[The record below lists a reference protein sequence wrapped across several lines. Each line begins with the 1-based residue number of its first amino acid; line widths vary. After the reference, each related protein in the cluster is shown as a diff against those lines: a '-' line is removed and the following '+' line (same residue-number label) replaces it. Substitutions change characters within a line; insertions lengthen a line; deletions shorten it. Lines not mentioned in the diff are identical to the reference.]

1 MVDDVDIFEP
11 GLEVTVPLPANK
23 GDETFLRGV
32 SSIYNF
38 LAPSDERQA
47 ELDQIAADRED
58 VLERLGIDKAQATG
72 MLGFGDERGQLLE
85 DMGFQ
90 PRTIKEDFDRFR
102 EFMYGA
108 QQSGFQKRTAGVAH
122 EDLTMEEK
130 IGSFMLPI
138 DVLDVVGLGFGV
150 KQLIKLGI
158 KKFGQGSNKS
168 VIDLANDQSIVNQM
182 SDAEARDLAKDL
194 QPVLGGEQNVFLRYA
209 KKPKQKKKRAAPDL
223 KQAAE
228 VQTATPPPSLI
239 EKTEPEVLARDPI
252 PEIPEVSDELFF
264 GKTVDAPTLKP
275 KADAPKVDKRTLSL
289 DVGEYKKP
297 LLNLRRSIELAPDS
311 EATVKLFV
319 DNVQKG
325 LGNQPTKV
333 QKQIKKSI
341 GEDQYNKLMDQAIEM
356 GLLKGRVNI
365 GPAGKILTPDGEDFI
380 KENYTSMTRDE
391 ILSALRADKTKYF
404 YTDLAGNFKD
414 LKDRGFATLAY
425 SLGLSGAKKSPQPI
439 RMKIDEIMEQFEKK
453 LNEIEKTGTP
463 ITEKIR
469 KQEFEFAVRKA
480 EGLENQ
486 PFTDIQTIINNRRL
500 KYNELNPDNPILTQ
514 RELFQMSGDGK
525 PGRKE
530 FTRKFYS
537 FFKESDEKK
546 QALENLG
553 VTLGQDKNKNAA
565 TLDRFFDFIRE
576 STPEYKAVNLADEK
590 SLEEFITSMGPR
602 IDELADK
609 NSIFRK
615 NYDYFKVVDDT
626 REEMGELVK
635 PFLNRLFAAPEFK
648 TITKK
653 DGTKI
658 NVKRTEKELIED
670 AKRSLQIAHRYEG
683 KQIGQTLPKDLAG
696 ASEFPQSYTIDVSF
710 INQAVQPSLEGYARK
725 AVRDMKKGKIDEDEL
740 RIINDTAERLGTAF
754 EVDGIQFGTQKGIAD
769 KLEQYLQ
776 YILRRPDKQKEFGIT
791 KEMILNVRKAIDIA
805 RQKNMEGY
813 NFSRGGM
820 VEDDTINIFEDDM
833 PEGSFEVASLKLP
846 FFKMFGKP
854 PINEVAPIPV
864 PKEKLTNP
872 TKKQTQSLE
881 GEREKIQE
889 VFDPTP
895 DEKIDLAGETI
906 EVTPY
911 TKQPMTSIFYSD
923 VERVLARPDTPETF
937 ANKQAV
943 IDFFNK
949 NRIKKTELEDY
960 RIGPLLKLFEDN
972 APIPKAQ
979 IIRQVRQAPIKG
991 LKLHATGPG
1000 SELINPG
1007 REVPVRYS
1015 GYAEDGF
1022 VGGSQ
1027 RERVLYINKKDL
1039 PGDPGEY
1046 PTGMFGGESVP
1057 RHEFQIPSED
1067 DTYIVG
1073 WSRLTDRMGILPTR
1087 LEAPKTKS
1095 KIPGLTRERER
1106 AQRQVAGLYAEA
1118 INKLTREGARRGFSQ
1133 TELDEISQLSLDE
1146 IMVEYGNTLAELS
1159 PGLLDQM
1166 DELIVKVRD
1175 LDTEIAKGSTAD
1187 TSGIVKVAFVDEMQ
1201 SDIMQKATERK
1212 QQLASALRKIQE
1224 EGEGTT
1230 IQGLNRQARQVIDFF
1245 EKNRTVFRPLQKTE
1259 EEATKIGEKI
1269 RKLDERVDE
1278 IVRGYID
1285 TREISQAN
1293 INELQTLLNDNINSL
1308 LNEIIE
1314 IDSSTVDKLFPD
1326 LPFKNRD
1333 EWADAIVKSNLYELA
1348 YKKFVLKE
1356 ANAPEYYA
1364 ITPSKLVSKR
1374 YNFVGDT
1381 ATPAADRAADKA
1393 RRIQEFKDS
1402 GSFTASKFKG
1412 IGMAE
1417 FYGGPKAVD
1426 ESGKHYT
1433 STLEK
1438 ILKKQAKE
1446 NNSEMVTMPV
1456 QLRSGG
1462 KDVFIVK
1469 DQNGNMVATLTNQEQ
1484 ATRLSQSN
1492 PNYRIETMRVPDE
1505 KSTTPV
1511 FAIKITK
1518 EMLEPYKTHKAM
1530 GGLVQIE
1537 DIFEV

>member
-1 MVDDVDIFEP
+1 MDDVDIFEDA
-11 GLEVTVPLPANK
+11 GLAINVPLPANK

-38 LAPSDERQA
+38 LAPPEERQA
-47 ELDQIAADRED
+47 ELDQITEERED
-58 VLERLGIDKAQATG
+58 IMNRMNIDQAEATG
-72 MLGFGDERGQLLE
+72 MLGYGDERGQLLM

-102 EFMYGA
+102 DFMYGA
-108 QQSGFQKRTAGVAH
+108 QQSAFKKRAAGVDH
-122 EDLTMEEK
+122 KDLNMEEK
-130 IGSFMLPI
+130 IGTFMLPI
-138 DVLDVVGLGFGV
+138 DFLDFVGLGFGV
-150 KQLIKLGI
+150 KQLVKLGM

-168 VIDLANDQSIVNQM
+168 VIDLANDESIVNQM
-182 SDAEARDLAKDL
+182 SDAEAKDLMTDL
-194 QPVLGGEQNVFLRYA
+194 QPVLGGEQNVFLKFA
-209 KKPKQKKKRAAPDL
+209 KKPEQKKKRAAPSL
-223 KQAAE
+223 KQEADVLPVKDFDE
-228 VQTATPPPSLI
+228 SLM
-239 EKTEPEVLARDPI
+239 
-252 PEIPEVSDELFF
+252 F
-264 GKTVDAPTLKP
+264 GKTPTSP
-275 KADAPKVDKRTLSL
+275 KRGTKGTLSL
-289 DVGEYKKP
+289 DVGEYKSP
-297 LLNLRRSIELAPDS
+297 LLNLKRSIELAPES
-311 EATVKLFV
+311 EVTVKLFV
-319 DNVQKG
+319 DNLQKKQP
-325 LGNQPTKV
+325 NQPTTV
-333 QKQIKKSI
+333 QNQVKKSI
-341 GEDQYNKLMDQAIEM
+341 GVDQYNKLMDQAIEM
-356 GLLKGRVNI
+356 GLLKARVNI
-365 GPAGKILTPDGEDFI
+365 GPAGRILTPDGEDFI
-380 KENYTSMTRDE
+380 KENYTSMTKDE
-391 ILSALRADKTKYF
+391 ILSALRSDKTKYF

-414 LKDRGFATLAY
+414 LDRDRGFTNLANR
-425 SLGLSGAKKSPQPI
+425 LGLSGAKKTPRPKT
-439 RMKIDEIMEQFEKK
+439 MKIDEIMEEFQKK
-453 LNEIEKTGTP
+453 LNEIEKTGTE
-463 ITEKIR
+463 ITPAIR
-469 KQEFEFAVRKA
+469 RKEFEFAVRKV
-480 EGLENQ
+480 EGLQNE
-486 PFTDIQTIINNRRL
+486 PFTDIQRILNARRL
-500 KYNELNPDNPILTQ
+500 RYNELNPDNPILTQ

-525 PGRKE
+525 SGRKE

-537 FFKESDEKK
+537 MFGKSDEKK

-553 VTLGQDKNKNAA
+553 VTLGQDINRNAG

-590 SLEEFITSMGPR
+590 SLEEFITGMGPR

-615 NYDYFKVVDDT
+615 NYDYFKVVDDARIEMSELT
-626 REEMGELVK
+626 R
-635 PFLNRLFAAPEFK
+635 PFLDRLFAAPEFK

-658 NVKRTEKELIED
+658 DVKRTEKELIKD

-710 INQAVQPSLEGYARK
+710 INQAVQPSLEGYAREAIRK
-725 AVRDMKKGKIDEDEL
+725 MKKGEIDEDEF

-776 YILRRPDKQKEFGIT
+776 YIVRRPDKQEEFGIT
-791 KEMILNVRKAIDIA
+791 KDMILNVRKAIDIA

-820 VEDDTINIFEDDM
+820 VEDDRINIFEDDM

-846 FFKMFGKP
+846 FFKMFGKAP
-854 PINEVAPIPV
+854 VNEIAPIPTS
-864 PKEKLTNP
+864 KDKLANP
-872 TKKQTQSLE
+872 TKKQGESLDSQ
-881 GEREKIQE
+881 RLKDQDI
-889 VFDPTP
+889 FDPTP
-895 DEKIDLAGETI
+895 DEKINLEGEVV

-911 TKQPMTSIFYSD
+911 TKKPMTSVFYSD

-937 ANKQAV
+937 PNKQAV

-979 IIRQVRQAPIKG
+979 IISQVRSAPIKG

-1000 SELINPG
+1000 SEIINPG
-1007 REVPVRYS
+1007 TARQTSVRYT
-1015 GYAEDGF
+1015 GYAEPGFNDGT
-1022 VGGSQ
+1022 Q

-1039 PGDPGEY
+1039 PGDPGVY
-1046 PTGMFGGESVP
+1046 PSGMFGGESVP
-1057 RHEFQIPSED
+1057 RHEFQIPNEE

-1073 WSRLTDRMGILPTR
+1073 WSRLTDRMGIVPTK

-1095 KIPGLTRERER
+1095 NIPGLTREREK

-1118 INKLTREGARRGFSQ
+1118 INKLNREGVRRGFSQ
-1133 TELDEISQLSLDE
+1133 GELDELSQLSLE
-1146 IMVEYGNTLAELS
+1146 QIQSQYANTLNQLS
-1159 PGLLDQM
+1159 PGLLDQI

-1187 TSGIVKVAFVDEMQ
+1187 TSGVVKVAFVDEMQ

-1212 QQLASALRKIQE
+1212 QQLAASLRKIQE
-1224 EGEGTT
+1224 EGGDTN
-1230 IQGLNRQARQVIDFF
+1230 IQGLNRTARQVVDFF
-1245 EKNRTVFRPLQKTE
+1245 EKNKTVFRPLAKTE
-1259 EEATKIGEKI
+1259 EEASRIGEKI
-1269 RKLDERVDE
+1269 AKLDERVDE

-1293 INELQTLLNDNINSL
+1293 LNELQTLLNDNIDSM

-1333 EWADAIVKSNLYELA
+1333 EWADALVKSNLYELA
-1348 YKKFVLKE
+1348 YKKFVLNE
-1356 ANAPEYYA
+1356 ADAPSYYA
-1364 ITPSKLVSKR
+1364 ISPSEFVSKR
-1374 YNFVGDT
+1374 YSFKGDT
-1381 ATPAADRAADKA
+1381 STPAADRAEDKA
-1393 RRIQEFKDS
+1393 ARFRAFKENGD
-1402 GSFTASKFKG
+1402 FIASKLKG

-1417 FYGGPKAVD
+1417 FYGGPNAVD
-1426 ESGKHYT
+1426 EAGKHYT

-1446 NNSEMVTMPV
+1446 NNSEVITMPV
-1456 QLRSGG
+1456 QTKSGG
-1462 KDVFIVK
+1462 KDVFVVK

-1484 ATRLSQSN
+1484 ATRLSESN
-1492 PNYRIETMRVPDE
+1492 PNYKIETMRVPDS

-1530 GGLVQIE
+1530 GGLVKLE
-1537 DIFEV
+1537 DIFEA

>member
-11 GLEVTVPLPANK
+11 GLEVTVPLPTNQ

-32 SSIYNF
+32 SSVYNF

-47 ELDQIAADRED
+47 ELDEIAAERED
-58 VLERLGIDKAQATG
+58 ILNRMGINKTQAAQ
-72 MLGFGDERGQLLE
+72 MLGYQDPRGDILR
-85 DMGFQ
+85 DMGYQ

-108 QQSGFQKRTAGVAH
+108 QQSGYQKRAQGVPH

-130 IGSFMLPI
+130 IGAFMLPI

-150 KQLIKLGI
+150 KQLVKLGL
-158 KKFGQGSNKS
+158 KKFGSGSNKS

-182 SDAEARDLAKDL
+182 SDAEAKDLMKDL

-209 KKPKQKKKRAAPDL
+209 KKPKQKKKRAAPSL
-223 KQAAE
+223 KQEADVLPVKDFDE
-228 VQTATPPPSLI
+228 SLM
-239 EKTEPEVLARDPI
+239 
-252 PEIPEVSDELFF
+252 F
-264 GKTVDAPTLKP
+264 GKTVDAPTLKQ
-275 KADAPKVDKRTLSL
+275 K
-289 DVGEYKKP
+289 GG
-297 LLNLRRSIELAPDS
+297 
-311 EATVKLFV
+311 
-319 DNVQKG
+319 VQKKITPE
-325 LGNQPTKV
+325 LNKAIS
-333 QKQIKKSI
+333 QKIKQFDFEGPMDLSGPNPIKK
-341 GEDQYNKLMDQAIEM
+341 
-356 GLLKGRVNI
+356 
-365 GPAGKILTPDGEDFI
+365 
-380 KENYTSMTRDE
+380 
-391 ILSALRADKTKYF
+391 
-404 YTDLAGNFKD
+404 
-414 LKDRGFATLAY
+414 
-425 SLGLSGAKKSPQPI
+425 
-439 RMKIDEIMEQFEKK
+439 
-453 LNEIEKTGTP
+453 
-463 ITEKIR
+463 
-469 KQEFEFAVRKA
+469 
-480 EGLENQ
+480 
-486 PFTDIQTIINNRRL
+486 II
-500 KYNELNPDNPILTQ
+500 
-514 RELFQMSGDGK
+514 
-525 PGRKE
+525 
-530 FTRKFYS
+530 
-537 FFKESDEKK
+537 
-546 QALENLG
+546 
-553 VTLGQDKNKNAA
+553 
-565 TLDRFFDFIRE
+565 
-576 STPEYKAVNLADEK
+576 
-590 SLEEFITSMGPR
+590 
-602 IDELADK
+602 
-609 NSIFRK
+609 
-615 NYDYFKVVDDT
+615 DDT
-626 REEMGELVK
+626 RVEQGYGPTSTGITTTVKRLVDSGDLDETTQKKVTKYNNKRSSDLSREANIQKVLIKNTALAEQALQRAKTLAINRPNLEMTAKTFYDILSDLDPKTFKPEIPDSTKRKLVARLAVLKPELRNFLAPPGKEVGGVRYDPETLTRQAEGDASLKRKELVEK
-635 PFLNRLFAAPEFK
+635 FKEYYPDEVVTDIYDPDKLLNTADKAGVVPLLQNPKFKFYEFLDATFPTTDLDTLYKNIRIDDPADLANPAQRMFNQFKKMEDVRKRVSPLIRPFLQRIFPAEAGRGGK
-648 TITKK
+648 SAS
-653 DGTKI
+653 
-658 NVKRTEKELIED
+658 V
-670 AKRSLQIAHRYEG
+670 QIAHTFEKLKLTPPKRGSKKIGFDPEKY
-683 KQIGQTLPKDLAG
+683 IGQGVNPDFLYLDISPYNIGIQRRLESVANKAGLQGDFDKLGKIQRLFEQMGVEGQQAGITLGKARKLSTKLKGLIIELQKAG
-696 ASEFPQSYTIDVSF
+696 DPLPELPQLQEAIKILESSG
-710 INQAVQPSLEGYARK
+710 PEGYS
-725 AVRDMKKGKIDEDEL
+725 I
-740 RIINDTAERLGTAF
+740 
-754 EVDGIQFGTQKGIAD
+754 
-769 KLEQYLQ
+769 
-776 YILRRPDKQKEFGIT
+776 
-791 KEMILNVRKAIDIA
+791 
-805 RQKNMEGY
+805 
-813 NFSRGGM
+813 GGM
-820 VEDDTINIFEDDM
+820 VEDDRINIFEDDM

-972 APIPKAQ
+972 VPIPKAQ

-991 LKLHATGPG
+991 LKLHATGLG
-1000 SELINPG
+1000 SDLINPG
-1007 REVPVRYS
+1007 REVPTRYT

-1022 VGGSQ
+1022 VSGSQ

-1039 PGDPGEY
+1039 PGDPGTY
-1046 PTGMFGGESVP
+1046 PQAMFGGESVP
-1057 RHEFQIPSED
+1057 RHEFQIPNED
-1067 DTYIVG
+1067 STYIVG

-1095 KIPGLTRERER
+1095 NIPGLTRERDR
-1106 AQRQVAGLYAEA
+1106 AQRQLTGLFAEA
-1118 INKLTREGARRGFSQ
+1118 QNKLNAQAQRRGIPV
-1133 TELDEISQLSLDE
+1133 DEVQAQSLEDMLSTYSGTLNE
-1146 IMVEYGNTLAELS
+1146 IS
-1159 PGLLDQM
+1159 PGLVDQM
-1166 DELIVKVRD
+1166 DELIVKARD
-1175 LDTEIAKGSTAD
+1175 LDTEIAKGSTVD
-1187 TSGIVKVAFVDEMQ
+1187 TSGVVKVAFVDEMQ

-1212 QQLASALRKIQE
+1212 QQLAAALRKIQE
-1224 EGEGTT
+1224 EGEDTT
-1230 IQGLNRQARQVIDFF
+1230 IEGLNRQARQVVDFF
-1245 EKNRTVFRPLQKTE
+1245 EKNKTVFRPLEKTE
-1259 EEATKIGEKI
+1259 EEAARIGEKI
-1269 RKLDERVDE
+1269 RVLDERVDE
-1278 IVRGYID
+1278 IVRDYID

-1356 ANAPEYYA
+1356 ADAPEYYA
-1364 ITPSKLVSKR
+1364 ITPFRLVSKR
-1374 YNFVGDT
+1374 YSFVGDT

-1393 RRIQEFKDS
+1393 RRIQQFKDE
-1402 GSFTASKFKG
+1402 GTFGASRFKG

-1446 NNSEMVTMPV
+1446 NNSEIVTMPV
-1456 QLRSGG
+1456 QTKAGG
-1462 KDVFIVK
+1462 EDVFKIT
-1469 DQNGNMVATLTNQEQ
+1469 DQNGNMVATLTNERQANLVLEQ
-1484 ATRLSQSN
+1484 N
-1492 PNYRIETMRVPDE
+1492 PNYRVERMRVPDQG
-1505 KSTTPV
+1505 STTPV

-1530 GGLVQIE
+1530 GGLVQLE

>member
-11 GLEVTVPLPANK
+11 GLAVTVPLPATK

-38 LAPSDERQA
+38 LAPSEERQA
-47 ELDQIAADRED
+47 ELDQLAADRED
-58 VLERLGIDKAQATG
+58 VLERLGIDKAQATR

-102 EFMYGA
+102 DFMYGA
-108 QQSGFQKRTAGVAH
+108 QQSGFKKRAEGVAH
-122 EDLTMEEK
+122 EDLTTEEK
-130 IGSFMLPI
+130 IGAFMLPI

-150 KQLIKLGI
+150 KQLVKLGI
-158 KKFGQGSNKS
+158 KKFGPGSNKS
-168 VIDLANDQSIVNQM
+168 VIDLANDQSIVDQM
-182 SDAEARDLAKDL
+182 SDAEAKDLMKDL

-209 KKPKQKKKRAAPDL
+209 KKPKQKKKRAAPSL
-223 KQAAE
+223 KQE
-228 VQTATPPPSLI
+228 TDVLPIKDFDESLM
-239 EKTEPEVLARDPI
+239 
-252 PEIPEVSDELFF
+252 F

-275 KADAPKVDKRTLSL
+275 KADAPEITKPFNAPLTADVKKKIANRINKIDLSKADPKGPNPIVKIFEEERSKAGYPPKDIRVNRDMKQLEGEFITKEKSQEIKTYSQKRSSVAGNEAVVQRTLL
-289 DVGEYKKP
+289 Q
-297 LLNLRRSIELAPDS
+297 NTALA
-311 EATVKLFV
+311 ENAVKLARELQQKSDTPIVMPAVTFYNELMKKFPDKFLEMSDSNKKTIIATLKVLQPEINNYLAKSGKEVGGLKYSDETLGVIEGGEAAAKRSALVTKFRDAYPDEPVSSLYDPEDILGTATSVGQV
-319 DNVQKG
+319 D
-325 LGNQPTKV
+325 
-333 QKQIKKSI
+333 
-341 GEDQYNKLMDQAIEM
+341 
-356 GLLKGRVNI
+356 LLQNPKFKFYEFLNETL
-365 GPAGKILTPDGEDFI
+365 PLTDLDTLFDTGKIGDP
-380 KENYTSMTRDE
+380 
-391 ILSALRADKTKYF
+391 
-404 YTDLAGNFKD
+404 TDLANPAQKLFNQFKKIED
-414 LKDRGFATLAY
+414 VRKVVSPLIRPFLERVFPKEAGDRASVQIAHT
-425 SLGLSGAKKSPQPI
+425 
-439 RMKIDEIMEQFEKK
+439 FEKSK
-453 LNEIEKTGTP
+453 LKPPKREGVKKQIGFDPEKFIGQGVNP
-463 ITEKIR
+463 DFLFLDISPYNQGIQK
-469 KQEFEFAVRKA
+469 F
-480 EGLENQ
+480 LENQ
-486 PFTDIQTIINNRRL
+486 ANLAGKKGNFERLADIQRLMEQMGVEGQQAGITVGKKRKLSTKLKGLII
-500 KYNELNPDNPILTQ
+500 ELQKAGDPLPELPQLQEAIKIL
-514 RELFQMSGDGK
+514 ESSG
-525 PGRKE
+525 P
-530 FTRKFYS
+530 
-537 FFKESDEKK
+537 
-546 QALENLG
+546 
-553 VTLGQDKNKNAA
+553 
-565 TLDRFFDFIRE
+565 
-576 STPEYKAVNLADEK
+576 
-590 SLEEFITSMGPR
+590 
-602 IDELADK
+602 
-609 NSIFRK
+609 
-615 NYDYFKVVDDT
+615 
-626 REEMGELVK
+626 
-635 PFLNRLFAAPEFK
+635 
-648 TITKK
+648 
-653 DGTKI
+653 
-658 NVKRTEKELIED
+658 
-670 AKRSLQIAHRYEG
+670 
-683 KQIGQTLPKDLAG
+683 
-696 ASEFPQSYTIDVSF
+696 
-710 INQAVQPSLEGYARK
+710 EGYS
-725 AVRDMKKGKIDEDEL
+725 I
-740 RIINDTAERLGTAF
+740 
-754 EVDGIQFGTQKGIAD
+754 
-769 KLEQYLQ
+769 
-776 YILRRPDKQKEFGIT
+776 
-791 KEMILNVRKAIDIA
+791 
-805 RQKNMEGY
+805 
-813 NFSRGGM
+813 GGM
-820 VEDDTINIFEDDM
+820 VEDDRINIFEDDM

-972 APIPKAQ
+972 VPIPKAQ

-1000 SELINPG
+1000 SEIINPG

-1022 VGGSQ
+1022 VSGSQ

-1039 PGDPGEY
+1039 PGDPGTY
-1046 PTGMFGGESVP
+1046 PSGMFGGESVP

-1095 KIPGLTRERER
+1095 NIPGLTRERER

-1118 INKLTREGARRGFSQ
+1118 INKLNREGVRRGLNQ
-1133 TELDEISQLSLDE
+1133 ADLDVINELSLEQMLTDYGDTLGE
-1146 IMVEYGNTLAELS
+1146 IS
-1159 PGLLDQM
+1159 PGLLDQI

-1175 LDTEIAKGSTAD
+1175 LDTEIAKGSTVD
-1187 TSGIVKVAFVDEMQ
+1187 TSGVVKVAFVDEMQ

-1212 QQLASALRKIQE
+1212 QQLAAALRKIQE

-1230 IQGLNRQARQVIDFF
+1230 IEGLNRQARQVVDFF
-1245 EKNRTVFRPLQKTE
+1245 EKNKTVFRPLEKTE
-1259 EEATKIGEKI
+1259 EEAARIGEKI
-1269 RKLDERVDE
+1269 RGLDERVDE
-1278 IVRGYID
+1278 IVRDYID

-1314 IDSSTVDKLFPD
+1314 IDSQTVDKLFPD

-1348 YKKFVLKE
+1348 YRKFVLKE
-1356 ANAPEYYA
+1356 ADAPEYYA
-1364 ITPSKLVSKR
+1364 ITPSRLVSKR
-1374 YNFVGDT
+1374 YSFVGDT

-1393 RRIQEFKDS
+1393 RRIQQFKDE
-1402 GSFTASKFKG
+1402 GTFGASRFKG

-1446 NNSEMVTMPV
+1446 NNSEIVTMPV
-1456 QLRSGG
+1456 QTRAGG
-1462 KDVFIVK
+1462 DDVFKIT
-1469 DQNGNMVATLTNQEQ
+1469 DQNGNMVATLTDERQ
-1484 ATRLSQSN
+1484 ANLVLERN
-1492 PNYRIETMRVPDE
+1492 PNYRVERMRVPDE
-1505 KSTTPV
+1505 GSTTPV

-1530 GGLVQIE
+1530 GGLVQLE